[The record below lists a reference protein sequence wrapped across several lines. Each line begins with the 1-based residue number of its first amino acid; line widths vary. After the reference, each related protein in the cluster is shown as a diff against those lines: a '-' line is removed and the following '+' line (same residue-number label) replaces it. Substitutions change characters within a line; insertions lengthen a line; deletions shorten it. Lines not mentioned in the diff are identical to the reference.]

1 MGGHGA
7 QMTLRFEAGAQHKRM
22 QRTLT
27 AIDTAILRK
36 LLGIALPMVISQ
48 GAFALMIFTARWFL
62 AQLSSAHMAAAMGG
76 GAAWY
81 FSFALFSGILAYAN
95 ALVAQYRGAQEV
107 HKCSKVVTQGLLLVL
122 GCIPLLV
129 VIAVGMR
136 QLFAAMGHTP
146 QQVLLEQQ
154 YYDVLMLASVLM
166 LIKAVLS
173 SFFSGSGRAQVVMC
187 CEVAGICVNVPLAWM
202 LIFGKLG
209 LPALAMQGAALATV
223 LSTAF
228 TLACYLAFYLAPRNR
243 RQYQV
248 AASLVLDTGIL
259 RRYLRLG
266 LPSGLELFLNV
277 AAFNLFLLM
286 FHAYGIT
293 EAAAATIIFNWDVLS
308 FVPLLGL
315 NVAVMSLV
323 GHAVG
328 ARDMGSTQ
336 AVTNAGYLLGVGYSM
351 TLALLFLVFRHRLV
365 EFFIFDEAGAAA
377 IRELAGY
384 MMIGLSFYV
393 LIEGILQV
401 AAGVLRG
408 AGDTQWCMRA
418 SVSLHWLM
426 LVLQYCVIEVLGLGP
441 RVSWLLFVGMV
452 FCIVLAF
459 LWRLRG
465 SQWRSAERLQA
476 VMAER

>member
-1 MGGHGA
+1 
-7 QMTLRFEAGAQHKRM
+7 
-22 QRTLT
+22 
-27 AIDTAILRK
+27 
-36 LLGIALPMVISQ
+36 
-48 GAFALMIFTARWFL
+48 
-62 AQLSSAHMAAAMGG
+62 
-76 GAAWY
+76 
-81 FSFALFSGILAYAN
+81 
-95 ALVAQYRGAQEV
+95 
-107 HKCSKVVTQGLLLVL
+107 
-122 GCIPLLV
+122 
-129 VIAVGMR
+129 
-136 QLFAAMGHTP
+136 
-146 QQVLLEQQ
+146 
-154 YYDVLMLASVLM
+154 
-166 LIKAVLS
+166 
-173 SFFSGSGRAQVVMC
+173 
-187 CEVAGICVNVPLAWM
+187 
-202 LIFGKLG
+202 
-209 LPALAMQGAALATV
+209 